1 MAATPPNH
9 EETQFWRIPEYAN
22 LELLRARY
30 IKHRY
35 TLHTHDTFAIGVI
48 TYGSEVFQRG
58 RRLWTGYPGQIVIV
72 NPGEVHDG
80 YGGDERGWMYNVFY
94 PASSLLVQASADIAG
109 VDTDS
114 ANTAWLP
121 YFPQGV
127 IQDAYLFDLMLRL
140 HQTLAQSPARLERD
154 ARFLWTMAQLVSRH
168 AAQSITG
175 KTPGQE
181 SQPMQRARDYIQQN
195 YAENITLKELAAVS
209 GLSPYH
215 FLRVFRRDVGLT
227 PHAYLNHVRVLRARA
242 LLQRGY
248 PIAQA
253 AVNVGFV
260 DQSHLH
266 RHFKRIVGVTPGQYA
281 LTAAGFGLSV

>member
-1 MAATPPNH
+1 MAATPPAPNR

-35 TLHTHDTFAIGVI
+35 TLHTHDTYAIGVI

-80 YGGDERGWMYNVFY
+80 YGGDERGWMYSVFY
-94 PASSLLVQASADIAG
+94 PASSLLLHAHDQAEDAHDN
-109 VDTDS
+109 V
-114 ANTAWLP
+114 P
-121 YFPQGV
+121 YFPHGV
-127 IQDAYLFDLMLRL
+127 IQDGYLFDLMLCL
-140 HQTLAQSPARLERD
+140 HQTLEKSPSRLERD
-154 ARFLWTMAQLVSRH
+154 SRFLWTMAQLVSRH
-168 AAQSITG
+168 AAQ
-175 KTPGQE
+175 PLLEHPLGQE
-181 SQPMQRARDYIQQN
+181 PQPMRRARDYIQHN
-195 YAENITLKELAAVS
+195 YAENITLKELAAIS

-215 FLRVFRRDVGLT
+215 FLRVFRRDMGLT
-227 PHAYLNHVRVLRARA
+227 PHAYLNHIRVLRARD
-242 LLQRGY
+242 LLQQSC

>member
-1 MAATPPNH
+1 MAATPPNR

-48 TYGSEVFQRG
+48 TFGSEVFQRG
-58 RRLWTGYPGQIVIV
+58 RRLWIGYPGQIVVV

-94 PASSLLVQASADIAG
+94 PASSLLIQAIADTTEA
-109 VDTDS
+109 DTGRV
-114 ANTAWLP
+114 P

-127 IQDAYLFDLMLRL
+127 IQDPYLFDLMLRL
-140 HQTLAQSPARLERD
+140 HQTLEQSPSRLERD
-154 ARFLWTMAQLVSRH
+154 SRFLWTMTQLVSRH
-168 AAQSITG
+168 ATQSIAD
-175 KTPGQE
+175 KTPGHEPQ
-181 SQPMQRARDYIQQN
+181 SIQHARDYIQQN

-215 FLRVFRRDVGLT
+215 FLRVFRRDMGLT
-227 PHAYLNHVRVLRARA
+227 PHAYLNHVRVLRARD
-242 LLQRGY
+242 LLRQGC

-281 LTAAGFGLSV
+281 LTATGFGLSV